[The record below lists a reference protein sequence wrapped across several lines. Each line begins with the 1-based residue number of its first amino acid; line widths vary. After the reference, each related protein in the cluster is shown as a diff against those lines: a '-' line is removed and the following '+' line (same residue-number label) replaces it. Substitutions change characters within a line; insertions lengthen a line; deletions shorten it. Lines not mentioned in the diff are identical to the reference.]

1 MHSCTCTCAPS
12 YCFVCSVTLI
22 IIVSVLYMYMKHRGV
37 RCMTLMEHPVCN
49 VSSVQGRVV
58 YYCLCV
64 MSGSLC
70 LHNGPL

>member
-12 YCFVCSVTLI
+12 YCFGCSVTLI
-22 IIVSVLYMYMKHRGV
+22 IIVLYMYMKHCGV

-58 YYCLCV
+58 YYCRCV